1 LNNSDSTTLMLSS
14 IAIAVSIL
22 TILVN
27 VIIKFFWDDD
37 WKRFR
42 NKIYKLIGK
51 RSSGVYYGTRLGIS
65 YEKMLFADTEQCI
78 NLFYTICITFLEER
92 KELFI
97 NNKINRKKLKM
108 YVLNFK
114 MVIKFLI
121 DYSKNKIT
129 NNKLKTDIL
138 DYKFISCL
146 SINTPDQWSDKDK
159 ENISIF
165 QVSNSKRCEF
175 QDIVRLK
182 GLTFDEVIERLK
194 SIMYLNIGVST
205 HNFLFSRIE
214 NILSFFNS
222 EKECEKYSFK
232 YFNNLFCKKF
242 EKEVLDYEKEVLDY
256 KKEVLDYQKKFS
268 HEKILKTICVIH
280 KEDRWVP
287 VNNYMCSVQNS
298 SKPYWNIDHYAD
310 EVYDKRFVMRDNKI
324 YDKELEKDLN
334 DIYEKRVEYKEKIN
348 NSKFYRELFGVIK

>member
-1 LNNSDSTTLMLSS
+1 MTIVLSS
-14 IAIAVSIL
+14 AAILISIINIGL
-22 TILVN
+22 KI
-27 VIIKFFWDDD
+27 FWDYL
-37 WKRFR
+37 WMIFC
-42 NKIYKLIGK
+42 NSIYKNLNK
-51 RSSGVYYGTRLGIS
+51 LSLS
-65 YEKMLFADTEQCI
+65 YFANGYEQMEFDKI
-78 NLFYTICITFLEER
+78 KAQQSFNLFYTICSTFLEER

-114 MVIKFLI
+114 IVVKFLI

-146 SINTPDQWSDKDK
+146 SINTPDQWSDKDE

-165 QVSNSKRCEF
+165 QVNNSKRCEF

-182 GLTFDEVIERLK
+182 GLAFDEVIERLK

-205 HNFLFSRIE
+205 HNFLFSWIE
-214 NILSFFNS
+214 NTLSFFNY

-232 YFNNLFCKKF
+232 YFNNLFYKKF

-268 HEKILKTICVIH
+268 HEKILKTMCVIH

-287 VNNYMCSVQNS
+287 VNNDTCSVQNS

-324 YDKELEKDLN
+324 YDIELEEDLN
-334 DIYEKRVEYKEKIN
+334 DIYKKRVEYKEKIN

>member
-1 LNNSDSTTLMLSS
+1 LSS
-14 IAIAVSIL
+14 VELVTIIFSIVAIAISI
-22 TILVN
+22 IN
-27 VIIKFFWDDD
+27 ICIKFVWDDI
-37 WKRFR
+37 WKRFC
-42 NKIYKLIGK
+42 NKIYKNLNKLSLRYFANG
-51 RSSGVYYGTRLGIS
+51 YGQMELDKLEAQQS
-65 YEKMLFADTEQCI
+65 F

-114 MVIKFLI
+114 IVVKFLI

-146 SINTPDQWSDKDK
+146 SINVPDQWSDKDE
-159 ENISIF
+159 ENISMF

-205 HNFLFSRIE
+205 HNFLRSWIE
-214 NILSFFNS
+214 NTLSFFNS

-232 YFNNLFCKKF
+232 YFNNLFYKEF
-242 EKEVLDYEKEVLDY
+242 E
-256 KKEVLDYQKKFS
+256 KEVLDYQKKFS
-268 HEKILKTICVIH
+268 HEKILKTMCVIH
-280 KEDRWVP
+280 KEDCWVP
-287 VNNYMCSVQNS
+287 VNNDTCSVQNS

-348 NSKFYRELFGVIK
+348 NSKFYREIFGVIK